1 MRLSLFDQVAL
12 GLATLF
18 LGMIALRPLLV
29 PDVTHADTQVS
40 HLYVEPGTHTLLSP
54 DRSQQVQGK
63 VMIDLSTGNI
73 WGFPTSP
80 DLPYPIDTLKAQ
92 APTSYPIYLG
102 KFDLT
107 KVRP

>member
-1 MRLSLFDQVAL
+1 MRLSVFDRVAL

-18 LGMIALRPLLV
+18 LGMIALRPLLAPSV
-29 PDVTHADTQVS
+29 AHADTPNNRF
-40 HLYVEPGTHTLLSP
+40 YVEPGTHMLLAP

-80 DLPYPIDTLKAQ
+80 ELPYPIDTLKAQ

-107 KVRP
+107 KTRP